1 MLRWTRDEM
10 KGQAQRA
17 GGSAGASGSPLLPT
31 HEQQPLIGLSL
42 ALRALTAGWG
52 HTSRPSLSSLG
63 YGTEGLMS
71 TRLWG
76 PYPSPSIP
84 AVLLAFGLPHV
95 QNEGGLPVQPPK
107 SLPALGLPG
116 GISPGP
122 LRTHPA
128 PDKHCPSTHPTDAH
142 WAPPELRPSLRAPAA
157 SHFRPWPL
165 VALLLHREA
174 GRPLGARGTLFLDV
188 PCCLPPRAC
197 PPNEARA
204 PEADV

>member
-71 TRLWG
+71 TRLWR

-95 QNEGGLPVQPPK
+95 QNEGGLYN
-107 SLPALGLPG
+107 LPNPSQRLGCLVVFLPG
-116 GISPGP
+116 
-122 LRTHPA
+122 L
-128 PDKHCPSTHPTDAH
+128 
-142 WAPPELRPSLRAPAA
+142 
-157 SHFRPWPL
+157 
-165 VALLLHREA
+165 
-174 GRPLGARGTLFLDV
+174 
-188 PCCLPPRAC
+188 
-197 PPNEARA
+197 
-204 PEADV
+204 